1 MAMSRTAGTKRPARI
16 HEPHLNLIGELAT
29 ALELCLAC
37 DGRLTWSAEQDAR
50 LLLERARKIAGGSIH
65 ENNPRQE
72 KRNA

>member
-1 MAMSRTAGTKRPARI
+1 MVMSRTGKTKTPASAP
-16 HEPHLNLIGELAT
+16 EQHLSLIGELAT

-65 ENNPRQE
+65 ENNPPHE
-72 KRNA
+72 KRHA